1 MSHGLPVD
9 DRVPQPAPT
18 LEPEAVLD
26 TVVAL
31 ITDVIGDEYASG
43 LDIGMDTTFQEDLE
57 LESIEFTA
65 LAERLMETYGDQV
78 DFMSWLADMDVDA
91 IIAMTVG
98 ELVSFITTS
107 LAGASGADGA
117 VAGGAP
123 AGAVAD

>member
-1 MSHGLPVD
+1 MSHGPAPETPVD
-9 DRVPQPAPT
+9 AGRPAT
-18 LEPEAVLD
+18 GAAGATEDVLG

-31 ITDVIGDEYASG
+31 ITEVIGEEYASG

-78 DFMSWLADMDVDA
+78 DFMSWLAEMDVDA

-98 ELVSFITTS
+98 ELVDFIAAAVGTAPGA
-107 LAGASGADGA
+107 AGA
-117 VAGGAP
+117 AP
-123 AGAVAD
+123 VGV